1 MRMDQHVADAQRD
14 IVVLKE
20 NVKRLDLGLYRLH
33 GNAKA
38 NQEVVRKVQG
48 QVKDM
53 AGVKATVRLLQK
65 EVDNLLFQLPIGE
78 DTGTWFL
85 SIYP

>member
-78 DTGTWFL
+78 DTGT
-85 SIYP
+85 